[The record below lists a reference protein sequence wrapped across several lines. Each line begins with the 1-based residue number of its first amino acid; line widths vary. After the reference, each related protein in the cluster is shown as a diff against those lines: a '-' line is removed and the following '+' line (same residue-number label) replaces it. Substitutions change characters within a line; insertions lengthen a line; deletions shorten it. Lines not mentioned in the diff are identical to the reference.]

1 MNPFTTFNIYPAY
14 GLYSNVISW
23 AAPEGSQGDVY
34 FYRSESGVPGSWTL
48 LNPDGPQTGASG
60 EYMDSTPAPR
70 LFAPVFYRGLVDQG
84 GEPDTWLKGP
94 AVTAL
99 DSTPRREYLL
109 AREILRREYRF
120 MRFHEGLP
128 AFHYVTREKGEA
140 AANVD
145 LETRQVLGPS
155 CPGSAEAGFTTLWKG
170 GFYEPVQTVA
180 MIMSL
185 GDEDTKIRPN
195 ADGTDPEADVM
206 LRLLAFPKPA
216 LNHMI
221 IFPKSDRRYVV
232 VDPIKPYLLRGSI
245 PLVWEVRA
253 QRLDRDDER
262 HTIEVPELMPDPIS
276 S

>member
-1 MNPFTTFNIYPAY
+1 
-14 GLYSNVISW
+14 
-23 AAPEGSQGDVY
+23 
-34 FYRSESGVPGSWTL
+34 
-48 LNPDGPQTGASG
+48 
-60 EYMDSTPAPR
+60 
-70 LFAPVFYRGLVDQG
+70 
-84 GEPDTWLKGP
+84 
-94 AVTAL
+94 
-99 DSTPRREYLL
+99 
-109 AREILRREYRF
+109 